1 MYKTYTPFEK
11 YIERIQD
18 HCKYNDDFYD
28 IIPLLEKRKEYYD
41 NYNTFCHGDFSLENL
56 IQTDKGLY
64 LIDPIWNENNWS
76 SYLLD
81 ISKMLHSYR
90 KYNRMFEYE
99 VFLTYYTKNNGE
111 SLDENA
117 LKILEVTQF
126 IRVLKYI
133 KNPKLKEEIY
143 SLTKNLLEECLQRL
157 KSSRNKVL
165 R

>member
-1 MYKTYTPFEK
+1 M
-11 YIERIQD
+11 
-18 HCKYNDDFYD
+18 
-28 IIPLLEKRKEYYD
+28 
-41 NYNTFCHGDFSLENL
+41 
-56 IQTDKGLY
+56 
-64 LIDPIWNENNWS
+64 IDPIWNENNWS

-90 KYNRMFEYE
+90 KYNKMFEYE